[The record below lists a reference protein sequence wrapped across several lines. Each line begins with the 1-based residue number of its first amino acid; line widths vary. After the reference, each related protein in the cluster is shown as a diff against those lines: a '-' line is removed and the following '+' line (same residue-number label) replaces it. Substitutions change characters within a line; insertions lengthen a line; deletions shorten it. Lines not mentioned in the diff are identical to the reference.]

1 MKAFLRRLRRVLG
14 AQRADEGGRLRDVN
28 RQPSGHIAVQA
39 ANDTGG
45 LPGVAVV
52 SPGSLSLDSFRAGR
66 IRCISEPCANTHV
79 AAEALRSA
87 SRFPMRSSRPGRK
100 R

>member
-14 AQRADEGGRLRDVN
+14 TQRGDDGGGCRDN
-28 RQPSGHIAVQA
+28 WQPSGHIAVQA

-79 AAEALRSA
+79 AAGALRSA